1 MYKYIYVY
9 IFSIWKNIPNF
20 LAGVF
25 CCPWPWYTT
34 SNQTL
39 SLCIKFLPIG
49 RLDANILNYSPW
61 YTAIFP
67 RIRGDASWSNLYI
80 YVCVCVS
87 ECSVSIVHFR
97 NSRLMTFKKH
107 MVDITSLVPYVWK
120 RRIKLSG
127 ANYMNSP
134 TWVTQTHISSIYRN
148 EQILPPHLSKKHPW
162 GH

>member
-1 MYKYIYVY
+1 MKKYSELSCRCVLLSVAMIHNFKSNTFTLHQVPANWTPGRQYLKLLTMIHGYFPKNQGWCFLKQLVY
-9 IFSIWKNIPNF
+9 I
-20 LAGVF
+20 
-25 CCPWPWYTT
+25 C
-34 SNQTL
+34 
-39 SLCIKFLPIG
+39 
-49 RLDANILNYSPW
+49 
-61 YTAIFP
+61 
-67 RIRGDASWSNLYI
+67 
-80 YVCVCVS
+80 VCVCVS